1 MRYGSIYLIE
11 NKVNGKKYVGQ
22 TIFTVDVRWNNHI
35 KGPKKSAVAKA
46 IQKYGVDN
54 FNFIELCSSTNEE
67 YLNELEVSF
76 IKEFKCYGSYGY
88 NMTFGGDASKGKFTP
103 EVRKKMS
110 LAKLGKK
117 RGPRKDNQ
125 SGSSRVKTQQHAQ
138 RLEDETTNVEYNS
151 STSPRLPSKY
161 ELLKPRI
168 LEMYLNFNS
177 SPYIAKQLNLD
188 KSQILRYLKKW
199 GALRSISE
207 AYSIRNKKRYRILDE
222 TKKQI
227 CVDFLSGLN
236 LNDLNKKYKISQKRI
251 SLVLKEEN
259 IV

>member
-35 KGPKKSAVAKA
+35 KGPKKSAIAKA

-138 RLEDETTNVEYNS
+138 RLGTETAKAECNVP
-151 STSPRLPSKY
+151 TSPRYPSKY
-161 ELLKPRI
+161 ENLKDEI
-168 LEMYLNFNS
+168 IKMYDNFNS
-177 SPYIAKQLNLD
+177 SYEIAEALNLD
-188 KSQILRYLKKW
+188 KSHTLRYLKKW
-199 GALRSISE
+199 GKARTMSQ
-207 AYSIRNKKRYRILDE
+207 AYTIRNKKRYQLSQDIIE
-222 TKKQI
+222 KIIT
-227 CVDFLSGLN
+227 DFQNNISR
-236 LNDLNKKYKISQKRI
+236 KEIATRYKISPGRVTVI
-251 SLVLKEEN
+251 LKDRN